1 VLADFHQTLLSH
13 PRPHRRVRAIV
24 ASESLSCHYVQIRQF
39 VNAASPPRPSKHL
52 RGLLPPLVSGDTP
65 LLVTED
71 RVLTARGLLVYEAGV
86 GRLAIRNS
94 AQL

>member
-1 VLADFHQTLLSH
+1 
-13 PRPHRRVRAIV
+13 
-24 ASESLSCHYVQIRQF
+24 
-39 VNAASPPRPSKHL
+39 
-52 RGLLPPLVSGDTP
+52 LLPPLVSGDTP